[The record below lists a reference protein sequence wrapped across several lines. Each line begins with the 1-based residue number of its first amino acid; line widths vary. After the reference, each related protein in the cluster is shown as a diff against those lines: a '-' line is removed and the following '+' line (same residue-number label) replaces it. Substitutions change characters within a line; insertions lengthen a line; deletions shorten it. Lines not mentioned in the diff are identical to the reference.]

1 MDKTIKTL
9 SRDEYRLY
17 LSRRK
22 PLDKDFTKLTI
33 NKYEENRKSHDEKME
48 LKRIE
53 HHERMKADEKYRD
66 AYREKTRKAYERAK
80 QKRLDKSE
88 IKSEPVKQEP
98 IQPTQTIVVSTVEPT
113 VVPVVVEQFDPV
125 DYSDFGYDF

>member
-48 LKRIE
+48 LKRIQ
-53 HHERMKADEKYRD
+53 HHERMEADEKYRD

-88 IKSEPVKQEP
+88 IKSEEK
-98 IQPTQTIVVSTVEPT
+98 
-113 VVPVVVEQFDPV
+113 
-125 DYSDFGYDF
+125 